1 MQALLCMRLQVYEKR
16 VSCLSNFNIENR
28 NGISAGGRTPAVN
41 MPRLTQQSL
50 HLPKVQQQC
59 TSQAHGGHVGIG
71 GAATQDG

>member
-1 MQALLCMRLQVYEKR
+1 MQALVCMRLQVYEKR

-50 HLPKVQQQC
+50 HLPKV
-59 TSQAHGGHVGIG
+59 
-71 GAATQDG
+71 